1 MFLLPWS
8 LSLVGKSLVSPGICD
23 RILSSVQR
31 SRTGNGTGSGRTL
44 PDALVRSWSRGE
56 VEVLQQRRK
65 SLCQSLLLFRMATV
79 FALSFVHL
87 FWICFEGWDPP
98 LHWGNCSCFWW
109 MQILDDSLD
118 FIGSSRP
125 DCKPFNQA
133 PLEKTPGNPAVA
145 QSRAGF
151 MSLCSWGLTVLG
163 YRSLTLSGLQVQCQE
178 HCRGMIFSLNWAGIS
193 HVPTCSCFFSCLLVS
208 SDECSGWSWFF
219 GLNPPFPWLGRTQ
232 VFPGLE
238 VPAVRG
244 SLYIT
249 TTRVDTSFW
258 HKLIPKILL
267 TKLSNRKISGCH
279 GDKHAEDAV

>member
-8 LSLVGKSLVSPGICD
+8 LSVVGKSLVSPGICD

-125 DCKPFNQA
+125 DCKPLNQA
-133 PLEKTPGNPAVA
+133 PLEKTRLWLKAGPGSWACVA
-145 QSRAGF
+145 EVW
-151 MSLCSWGLTVLG
+151 LSWGIDPSPSLG
-163 YRSLTLSGLQVQCQE
+163 SR
-178 HCRGMIFSLNWAGIS
+178 FSVKSAAG
-193 HVPTCSCFFSCLLVS
+193 
-208 SDECSGWSWFF
+208 GWFF
-219 GLNPPFPWLGRTQ
+219 P
-232 VFPGLE
+232 
-238 VPAVRG
+238 
-244 SLYIT
+244 
-249 TTRVDTSFW
+249 
-258 HKLIPKILL
+258 
-267 TKLSNRKISGCH
+267 
-279 GDKHAEDAV
+279 